1 MKTGAHQA
9 FFLPHFPPVQSWVQ
23 REVARG
29 VALCQSRLGLASRG
43 PSLPGQLLPQE
54 GGLSSPPHPAG
65 RCLQPQILTVERMGG
80 RQIIPSDHRGVYP
93 SLSITP
99 SQLLPLFKA

>member
-1 MKTGAHQA
+1 MA
-9 FFLPHFPPVQSWVQ
+9 PC
-23 REVARG
+23 R
-29 VALCQSRLGLASRG
+29 SRLGLVPRG

-54 GGLSSPPHPAG
+54 GGLSSPPHPAD
-65 RCLQPQILTVERMGG
+65 RCLQPQILAVEGMGD
-80 RQIIPSDHRGVYP
+80 RQIMPSDHRGVYA